1 MQDLKVIANHY
12 TKALKNHTK
21 GDLALLEEI
30 VVGLKNATEA
40 IKLHK
45 LNQVL
50 AHVSLKVKKEIMFE
64 ILEKIASVKA
74 CSVLKPVMEVVLKN
88 NRLDVLELI
97 TEELSFDSNSK
108 KTLEATLLVP
118 EKLENNEL
126 ESVQQKLQ
134 ARFNAPVE
142 IAQDTWSKKGVSLSV
157 SSLDLEIGFSKE
169 DILKKIEKQVIQ
181 SI

>member
-1 MQDLKVIANHY
+1 MQDLKVIAKHY

-30 VVGLKNATEA
+30 VVGLKNVAEA

-45 LNQVL
+45 LNRVL
-50 AHVSLKVKKEIMFE
+50 AHVSLKVKKEVVFE
-64 ILEKIASVKA
+64 ILEKITSTKA

-88 NRLDVLELI
+88 NRLEMLELI
-97 TEELSFDSNSK
+97 IQELSFDSK

-118 EKLENNEL
+118 QKLENNEL
-126 ESVQQKLQ
+126 EAVQQKLQ

-142 IAQDTWSKKGVSLSV
+142 IAQDTWSKKGVSLSI

>member
-1 MQDLKVIANHY
+1 MQDLKVIAKHY
-12 TKALKNHTK
+12 AKALKNHTK

-30 VVGLKNATEA
+30 VVGLKNAAEA

-45 LNQVL
+45 LNWVL
-50 AHVSLKVKKEIMFE
+50 AHVSLKVKKEVVFE
-64 ILEKIASVKA
+64 ILEKITSTKA
-74 CSVLKPVMEVVLKN
+74 CSVLKPVMEVALKN
-88 NRLDVLELI
+88 NRLEMLELI
-97 TEELSFDSNSK
+97 IQELSFDSK

-118 EKLENNEL
+118 QKLENNEL
-126 ESVQQKLQ
+126 EAVQQKLQ

>member
-1 MQDLKVIANHY
+1 MQDLKVISKHY
-12 TKALKNHTK
+12 AKALKNHTK

-30 VVGLKNATEA
+30 VVGLKNAAEA

-45 LNQVL
+45 LNRVL
-50 AHVSLKVKKEIMFE
+50 AHVSLKVKKEVVFE
-64 ILEKIASVKA
+64 ILEKITSTKA

-88 NRLDVLELI
+88 NRLEMLELI
-97 TEELSFDSNSK
+97 IQELSFDSK
-108 KTLEATLLVP
+108 KTLEATLLIP
-118 EKLENNEL
+118 QKLENNEL
-126 ESVQQKLQ
+126 EAVQQKLQ

>member
-1 MQDLKVIANHY
+1 MQDLKVISKHY
-12 TKALKNHTK
+12 AKALKNHTK

-30 VVGLKNATEA
+30 VVGLKNLAEA
-40 IKLHK
+40 IKLHR

-50 AHVSLKVKKEIMFE
+50 AHVSLKVKKEVVLE
-64 ILEKIASVKA
+64 ILEKITPAKA
-74 CSVLKPVMEVVLKN
+74 CSILKPVMEVALKN
-88 NRLDVLELI
+88 NRLDMLELVA
-97 TEELSFDSNSK
+97 EELSFDSK
-108 KTLEATLLVP
+108 RTLEATLLVP

-126 ESVQQKLQ
+126 EEVRQKLQ

>member
-1 MQDLKVIANHY
+1 MQDLKVIAKHY

-30 VVGLKNATEA
+30 IVGLKNVAEA

-45 LNQVL
+45 LNRVL
-50 AHVSLKVKKEIMFE
+50 AHVSLKVKKEVVFE
-64 ILEKIASVKA
+64 ILEKITSTKA

-88 NRLDVLELI
+88 NRLDMLELI
-97 TEELSFDSNSK
+97 IQELSFDSK

-118 EKLENNEL
+118 QKLENNEL
-126 ESVQQKLQ
+126 EAVQQKLQ

>member
-1 MQDLKVIANHY
+1 MQDLKVIAKHY

-30 VVGLKNATEA
+30 IMGLKNVAEA

-45 LNQVL
+45 LNRVL
-50 AHVSLKVKKEIMFE
+50 AHVSLKVKKEVVFE
-64 ILEKIASVKA
+64 ILEKITPTKA
-74 CSVLKPVMEVVLKN
+74 CSVLKPVMEVALKN
-88 NRLDVLELI
+88 NRLEMLELI
-97 TEELSFDSNSK
+97 TQELSFDSK

-118 EKLENNEL
+118 QKLENNEL
-126 ESVQQKLQ
+126 EAVQQKLQ

>member
-1 MQDLKVIANHY
+1 MQDLKVIAKHY
-12 TKALKNHTK
+12 AKALKNHTK

-30 VVGLKNATEA
+30 IMGLKNVAEA

-45 LNQVL
+45 LNRVL
-50 AHVSLKVKKEIMFE
+50 AHVSLKVKKEVVFE
-64 ILEKIASVKA
+64 ILEKITPTKA
-74 CSVLKPVMEVVLKN
+74 CSVLKPVMEVALKN
-88 NRLDVLELI
+88 NRLEMLELI
-97 TEELSFDSNSK
+97 TQELSFDSK

-118 EKLENNEL
+118 QKFESNEL
-126 ESVQQKLQ
+126 EAVQQKLQ

-169 DILKKIEKQVIQ
+169 DTLKKIEKQVIQ

>member
-1 MQDLKVIANHY
+1 MQDLKVISKHY
-12 TKALKNHTK
+12 AKALKNHTK

-30 VVGLKNATEA
+30 VVGLKNVAEA

-50 AHVSLKVKKEIMFE
+50 VHVSLKVKKEVVFE
-64 ILEKIASVKA
+64 ILEKITSTKA

-97 TEELSFDSNSK
+97 TEGLSFDSK

-118 EKLENNEL
+118 EKLENDEL
-126 ESVQQKLQ
+126 EAVQQKLQ

-142 IAQDTWSKKGVSLSV
+142 ITQDTWSKKGVSLSV

>member
-1 MQDLKVIANHY
+1 MQDLKVISKHY
-12 TKALKNHTK
+12 AKALKNHTK

-30 VVGLKNATEA
+30 IVGLKNAAEA

-45 LNQVL
+45 LNRVL
-50 AHVSLKVKKEIMFE
+50 AHVSLKVKKEVVFE
-64 ILEKIASVKA
+64 ILEKITSTKA

-88 NRLDVLELI
+88 NRLEMLELI
-97 TEELSFDSNSK
+97 IQELSFDFK

-118 EKLENNEL
+118 QKLENNEL
-126 ESVQQKLQ
+126 EAVQQKLQ

>member
-1 MQDLKVIANHY
+1 MQDLKVISKHY
-12 TKALKNHTK
+12 AKALKNHTK

-30 VVGLKNATEA
+30 VVGLKNVAEA

-50 AHVSLKVKKEIMFE
+50 AHVFLKVKKEVVLE
-64 ILEKIASVKA
+64 ILEKITPTKA
-74 CSVLKPVMEVVLKN
+74 CSILKPVMEVALKN
-88 NRLDVLELI
+88 NRLDMLELVA
-97 TEELSFDSNSK
+97 EELSFDSK
-108 KTLEATLLVP
+108 RTLEATLLVP
-118 EKLENNEL
+118 QKLENKEL
-126 ESVQQKLQ
+126 EAVQQKLQ

>member
-1 MQDLKVIANHY
+1 MQDLKVISKHY
-12 TKALKNHTK
+12 AKALKNHTK

-30 VVGLKNATEA
+30 VVGLKNVAEA

-50 AHVSLKVKKEIMFE
+50 AHVSLKVKKEVVLE
-64 ILEKIASVKA
+64 ILEKITPTKA
-74 CSVLKPVMEVVLKN
+74 CSILKPVMEVALKN
-88 NRLDVLELI
+88 NRLDMLELVA
-97 TEELSFDSNSK
+97 EELSFDSK
-108 KTLEATLLVP
+108 RTLEATLLVP
-118 EKLENNEL
+118 QKLENNEL
-126 ESVQQKLQ
+126 EAVQQKLQ
-134 ARFNAPVE
+134 VRFNAPVE

>member
-1 MQDLKVIANHY
+1 MQDLKVIAKHY

-30 VVGLKNATEA
+30 VVGLKNVAEA

-45 LNQVL
+45 LNRVL
-50 AHVSLKVKKEIMFE
+50 AHVSLKVKKEVVFE
-64 ILEKIASVKA
+64 ILEKITSTKA

-88 NRLDVLELI
+88 NRLEMLELI
-97 TEELSFDSNSK
+97 IQELSFDSK

-118 EKLENNEL
+118 QKLENNEL
-126 ESVQQKLQ
+126 EAVQQKLQ

-142 IAQDTWSKKGVSLSV
+142 IAQDTWSKKGISLSV

>member
-1 MQDLKVIANHY
+1 MQDLKVISKHY
-12 TKALKNHTK
+12 AKALKNHTK
-21 GDLALLEEI
+21 SDLALLEEI
-30 VVGLKNATEA
+30 VVGLKDLAEA
-40 IKLHK
+40 IKLYK

-50 AHVSLKVKKEIMFE
+50 AHVSLKVKKEVVFE
-64 ILEKIASVKA
+64 ILEKITPTKA
-74 CSVLKPVMEVVLKN
+74 CSVLKPVMEIVLKN
-88 NRLDVLELI
+88 NRLDTLELVA
-97 TEELSFDSNSK
+97 EELSFDSK
-108 KTLEATLLVP
+108 RTLEATLLVP
-118 EKLENNEL
+118 QKLENKEL
-126 ESVQQKLQ
+126 EAVQQKLQ

>member
-1 MQDLKVIANHY
+1 MQDLKVIAKHY
-12 TKALKNHTK
+12 AKALKNHTK

-30 VVGLKNATEA
+30 IMGLKNVAEA

-45 LNQVL
+45 LNRVL
-50 AHVSLKVKKEIMFE
+50 AHVSLKVKKEVVFE
-64 ILEKIASVKA
+64 ILEKITSTKA

-97 TEELSFDSNSK
+97 TEELSFDSK

-126 ESVQQKLQ
+126 EVVQQKLQ
-134 ARFNAPVE
+134 VRFNAPVE

>member
-1 MQDLKVIANHY
+1 MQDLKVISKHY
-12 TKALKNHTK
+12 AKALKNYTK

-30 VVGLKNATEA
+30 VVGLKNAAEA

-50 AHVSLKVKKEIMFE
+50 AHVSLKVKKEVVLE
-64 ILEKIASVKA
+64 VLEKITSTKA
-74 CSVLKPVMEVVLKN
+74 CSVLKPVMEIVLKN
-88 NRLDVLELI
+88 NRLDMLELVA
-97 TEELSFDSNSK
+97 EELSFDSK

-118 EKLENNEL
+118 QKFENKEL
-126 ESVQQKLQ
+126 EAVQQKLQ

-142 IAQDTWSKKGVSLSV
+142 IAQDTWSKKGISLSV

-169 DILKKIEKQVIQ
+169 EILKKIEKQVIQ

>member
-1 MQDLKVIANHY
+1 MQDLKVISKHY
-12 TKALKNHTK
+12 AKALKNHTK

-30 VVGLKNATEA
+30 VVGLKNLAEA

-50 AHVSLKVKKEIMFE
+50 AHISLKVKKEVVLE
-64 ILEKIASVKA
+64 ILEKITPTKA
-74 CSVLKPVMEVVLKN
+74 CSILKPVMEVVLKN
-88 NRLDVLELI
+88 NRLDMLELVA
-97 TEELSFDSNSK
+97 EELSFDSK
-108 KTLEATLLVP
+108 RTLEATLLVP
-118 EKLENNEL
+118 EKLENSEL
-126 ESVQQKLQ
+126 EAVQQKLQ

>member
-1 MQDLKVIANHY
+1 MQDLKVIAKHY
-12 TKALKNHTK
+12 AKALKNHTK

-30 VVGLKNATEA
+30 VVGLKNAAEA

-45 LNQVL
+45 LNRVL
-50 AHVSLKVKKEIMFE
+50 AHVSLKVKKEVVFE
-64 ILEKIASVKA
+64 ILEKITSTKA

-88 NRLDVLELI
+88 NRLEMLELI
-97 TEELSFDSNSK
+97 IQELSFDSK

-126 ESVQQKLQ
+126 EAVQQKLQ
-134 ARFNAPVE
+134 AHFNAPVE

>member
-1 MQDLKVIANHY
+1 MQDLKVISKHY
-12 TKALKNHTK
+12 AKALKNHTK
-21 GDLALLEEI
+21 DNLALLEEI
-30 VVGLKNATEA
+30 VVGLKNLAEA

-45 LNQVL
+45 LHQVL
-50 AHVSLKVKKEIMFE
+50 AHVSLKVKKEVVLE
-64 ILEKIASVKA
+64 VLEKITPTKA
-74 CSVLKPVMEVVLKN
+74 CSILKPVMEVVLKN
-88 NRLDVLELI
+88 NRLDMLELVA
-97 TEELSFDSNSK
+97 EELSFDSK
-108 KTLEATLLVP
+108 RTLEATLLVP
-118 EKLENNEL
+118 EKLENSEL
-126 ESVQQKLQ
+126 EAVQQKLQ

>member
-1 MQDLKVIANHY
+1 MQDLKVIAKHY
-12 TKALKNHTK
+12 AKALKNHTK

-30 VVGLKNATEA
+30 IMGLKNVAEA

-45 LNQVL
+45 LNRVL
-50 AHVSLKVKKEIMFE
+50 AHVSLKVKKEVVFE
-64 ILEKIASVKA
+64 ILEKITSTKA

-88 NRLDVLELI
+88 NRLEMLELI
-97 TEELSFDSNSK
+97 IQELSFDSK
-108 KTLEATLLVP
+108 KALEATLLVP
-118 EKLENNEL
+118 QKLENNEL
-126 ESVQQKLQ
+126 EAVQQKLQ

>member
-1 MQDLKVIANHY
+1 MQDLKVIAKHY
-12 TKALKNHTK
+12 AKALKNHTK

-30 VVGLKNATEA
+30 IMGLKNVAEA

-45 LNQVL
+45 LNRVL
-50 AHVSLKVKKEIMFE
+50 AHVSLKVKKEVVFE
-64 ILEKIASVKA
+64 ILEKITSTKA

-88 NRLDVLELI
+88 NRLEMLELI
-97 TEELSFDSNSK
+97 TQDLSFDSK

-118 EKLENNEL
+118 QKLENNEL
-126 ESVQQKLQ
+126 EAVQQKLQ

>member
-1 MQDLKVIANHY
+1 MQDLKVISKHY
-12 TKALKNHTK
+12 AKALKNHTK
-21 GDLALLEEI
+21 DDLALLEEI
-30 VVGLKNATEA
+30 VVGLKNLAEA

-45 LNQVL
+45 LHQVL
-50 AHVSLKVKKEIMFE
+50 AHVSLKVKKEVVLE
-64 ILEKIASVKA
+64 ILEKITPTKA
-74 CSVLKPVMEVVLKN
+74 CSILKPVIEVALKN
-88 NRLDVLELI
+88 NRLDMLELVA
-97 TEELSFDSNSK
+97 EELSFDSK

-118 EKLENNEL
+118 QKLENKEL
-126 ESVQQKLQ
+126 EEVQQKLQ
-134 ARFNAPVE
+134 VRFNAPVE

>member
-1 MQDLKVIANHY
+1 MQDLKVISKHY
-12 TKALKNHTK
+12 AKALKNHTK

-30 VVGLKNATEA
+30 VVGLKNLAEA

-50 AHVSLKVKKEIMFE
+50 AHVSLKVKKEVVLE
-64 ILEKIASVKA
+64 ILEKITPTKA
-74 CSVLKPVMEVVLKN
+74 CSVLKPVMEIVLKN
-88 NRLDVLELI
+88 NRLDMLELVA
-97 TEELSFDSNSK
+97 EELSFDSK
-108 KTLEATLLVP
+108 RTLEATLLVP
-118 EKLENNEL
+118 QKLENNEL
-126 ESVQQKLQ
+126 EEVRQKLQ

>member
-1 MQDLKVIANHY
+1 MQDLKVISKHY
-12 TKALKNHTK
+12 AKALKNHTK

-30 VVGLKNATEA
+30 VVGLKNLAEA

-50 AHVSLKVKKEIMFE
+50 AHVSLKVKKEIVLE
-64 ILEKIASVKA
+64 VLEKITSTKA
-74 CSVLKPVMEVVLKN
+74 CSVLKPVMEIVLKN
-88 NRLDVLELI
+88 NRLDMLELVA
-97 TEELSFDSNSK
+97 EELSFDSK

-118 EKLENNEL
+118 QKLENKEL
-126 ESVQQKLQ
+126 EEVQQKLQ

-142 IAQDTWSKKGVSLSV
+142 ITQDTWSKKGVSLSV

>member
-1 MQDLKVIANHY
+1 MQDLKVISKHY

-30 VVGLKNATEA
+30 VVGLKNVAEA

-45 LNQVL
+45 LNRVL
-50 AHVSLKVKKEIMFE
+50 AHVSLKVKKEVVFE
-64 ILEKIASVKA
+64 ILEKITSTKA

-88 NRLDVLELI
+88 NRLEMLELI
-97 TEELSFDSNSK
+97 IQELSFDSK

-126 ESVQQKLQ
+126 EVVQQKLQ
-134 ARFNAPVE
+134 VRFNAPVE

>member
-1 MQDLKVIANHY
+1 MQDLKVISKHY
-12 TKALKNHTK
+12 AKALKNHAK

-30 VVGLKNATEA
+30 VVGLKNVAEA

-50 AHVSLKVKKEIMFE
+50 AHVSLKIKKEVVLE
-64 ILEKIASVKA
+64 ILEKITPTKA
-74 CSVLKPVMEVVLKN
+74 CSILKPVMEVVLKN
-88 NRLDVLELI
+88 NRLDMLELVA
-97 TEELSFDSNSK
+97 EELSFDSK
-108 KTLEATLLVP
+108 RTLEATLLVP
-118 EKLENNEL
+118 QKLENKEL
-126 ESVQQKLQ
+126 EEVRQKLQ

>member
-1 MQDLKVIANHY
+1 MQDLKVISKHY

-30 VVGLKNATEA
+30 IMGLKNAAEA

-45 LNQVL
+45 LNWVL
-50 AHVSLKVKKEIMFE
+50 AHVSLKVKKEVVFE
-64 ILEKIASVKA
+64 ILEKIASAKA

-88 NRLDVLELI
+88 NRLEMLELI
-97 TEELSFDSNSK
+97 TEELSFDSK

-118 EKLENNEL
+118 QKLENNEL
-126 ESVQQKLQ
+126 EAVQQKLQ

-157 SSLDLEIGFSKE
+157 SSLDLEMGFSKE

>member
-1 MQDLKVIANHY
+1 MQDLKVISKHY

-30 VVGLKNATEA
+30 IMGLKNVAEA

-45 LNQVL
+45 LNRVL
-50 AHVSLKVKKEIMFE
+50 AHVSLKVKKEVVFE
-64 ILEKIASVKA
+64 ILEKITSTKA

-88 NRLDVLELI
+88 NRLEMLELI
-97 TEELSFDSNSK
+97 IQELSFDSK

-118 EKLENNEL
+118 QKLENNEL
-126 ESVQQKLQ
+126 EAVQQKLQ

>member
-1 MQDLKVIANHY
+1 MQDLKVISKHY
-12 TKALKNHTK
+12 AKALKNHTK

-30 VVGLKNATEA
+30 VVGLKNVAEA

-50 AHVSLKVKKEIMFE
+50 THVSLKVKKEVVFE
-64 ILEKIASVKA
+64 IVEKITSTKA
-74 CSVLKPVMEVVLKN
+74 CSVLKPVMEIVLKN
-88 NRLDVLELI
+88 NRLDMLELVA
-97 TEELSFDSNSK
+97 EELSFDSK
-108 KTLEATLLVP
+108 RTLEATLLVP

-126 ESVQQKLQ
+126 EAVQQKLQ

>member
-1 MQDLKVIANHY
+1 MQDLKVISKHY
-12 TKALKNHTK
+12 AKALKNHTK

-30 VVGLKNATEA
+30 VVGLKNAAEA

-45 LNQVL
+45 LNRVL
-50 AHVSLKVKKEIMFE
+50 AHVSLKVKKEVVFE
-64 ILEKIASVKA
+64 ILEKITSTKA

-88 NRLDVLELI
+88 NRLDMLELI
-97 TEELSFDSNSK
+97 IQELSFDSK

-118 EKLENNEL
+118 QKLENNEL
-126 ESVQQKLQ
+126 EAVQQKLQ

>member
-1 MQDLKVIANHY
+1 MQDLKVIAKHY

-30 VVGLKNATEA
+30 VVGLKNVIEA

-45 LNQVL
+45 LNRVL
-50 AHVSLKVKKEIMFE
+50 AHVSLKVKKEIVFE
-64 ILEKIASVKA
+64 VLEKITSTKA

-88 NRLDVLELI
+88 NRLEMLELVI
-97 TEELSFDSNSK
+97 QELSFDSK

-118 EKLENNEL
+118 QKLENNEL
-126 ESVQQKLQ
+126 EAVQQKLQ

>member
-12 TKALKNHTK
+12 TKALKNHIK

-30 VVGLKNATEA
+30 IMGLKNVAEA

-45 LNQVL
+45 LNRVL
-50 AHVSLKVKKEIMFE
+50 AHVSLKVKKEVVFE
-64 ILEKIASVKA
+64 ILEKITSTKA

-88 NRLDVLELI
+88 NRLEMLELI
-97 TEELSFDSNSK
+97 IQELSFDSK

-118 EKLENNEL
+118 QKLENNEL
-126 ESVQQKLQ
+126 EAVQQKLQ
-134 ARFNAPVE
+134 VRFNAPVE

>member
-1 MQDLKVIANHY
+1 MQDLKVISKHY
-12 TKALKNHTK
+12 AKALKNHTK

-30 VVGLKNATEA
+30 VVGLKNVAEA

-50 AHVSLKVKKEIMFE
+50 AHVSLKVKKEVVLE
-64 ILEKIASVKA
+64 ILEKITPTKA
-74 CSVLKPVMEVVLKN
+74 CSILKPVMEVVLKN
-88 NRLDVLELI
+88 NRLDMLELVA
-97 TEELSFDSNSK
+97 EELSFDSK
-108 KTLEATLLVP
+108 RTLEATLLVP
-118 EKLENNEL
+118 QKLENNEL
-126 ESVQQKLQ
+126 EAVQQKLQ

>member
-1 MQDLKVIANHY
+1 MQDLKVISKHY
-12 TKALKNHTK
+12 AKALKNHTK

-30 VVGLKNATEA
+30 VVGLKNLAEA

-50 AHVSLKVKKEIMFE
+50 AHVSLKVKKEIVLE
-64 ILEKIASVKA
+64 ILEKITPTKA
-74 CSVLKPVMEVVLKN
+74 CSILKPVMEVVLKN
-88 NRLDVLELI
+88 NRLDMLELVA
-97 TEELSFDSNSK
+97 EELSFDSK
-108 KTLEATLLVP
+108 RTLEATLLVP
-118 EKLENNEL
+118 QKLENNEL
-126 ESVQQKLQ
+126 EAVQQKLQ

-169 DILKKIEKQVIQ
+169 DILKKIEKQVTQ

>member
-1 MQDLKVIANHY
+1 MQDLKVISKHY

-30 VVGLKNATEA
+30 VVGLKNVAEA

-45 LNQVL
+45 LNQAL
-50 AHVSLKVKKEIMFE
+50 AHVSLKVKKEVVFE
-64 ILEKIASVKA
+64 ILEKITSTKA

-88 NRLDVLELI
+88 NRLDMLELI
-97 TEELSFDSNSK
+97 TEELSFDSK

-126 ESVQQKLQ
+126 EAVQQKLQ

-142 IAQDTWSKKGVSLSV
+142 ITQDTWSKKGVSLSV

>member
-1 MQDLKVIANHY
+1 MQDLKVISKHY
-12 TKALKNHTK
+12 AKALKNHTK

-30 VVGLKNATEA
+30 IVGLKNAAEA

-45 LNQVL
+45 LNRVL
-50 AHVSLKVKKEIMFE
+50 AHVSLKVKKEIVFE
-64 ILEKIASVKA
+64 ILEKITSTKA

-88 NRLDVLELI
+88 NRLEMLELI
-97 TEELSFDSNSK
+97 IQELSFDSK

-118 EKLENNEL
+118 QKLENNEL
-126 ESVQQKLQ
+126 EAVQQKLQ

>member
-1 MQDLKVIANHY
+1 MQDLKVIAKHY
-12 TKALKNHTK
+12 AKALKNHTK

-30 VVGLKNATEA
+30 IMGLKNAAEA

-45 LNQVL
+45 LNWVL
-50 AHVSLKVKKEIMFE
+50 AYVSLKVKKEVVFE
-64 ILEKIASVKA
+64 ILEKITSTKV

-88 NRLDVLELI
+88 NRLEMLELI
-97 TEELSFDSNSK
+97 IQELSFDSK

-118 EKLENNEL
+118 QKLESNEL
-126 ESVQQKLQ
+126 EAVQQKLQ

>member
-1 MQDLKVIANHY
+1 MQDLKVISKHY

-30 VVGLKNATEA
+30 IMGLKNVAEA

-45 LNQVL
+45 LNRVL
-50 AHVSLKVKKEIMFE
+50 AHVSLKVKKEVVFE
-64 ILEKIASVKA
+64 ILEKITSTKA

-88 NRLDVLELI
+88 NRLDMLELI
-97 TEELSFDSNSK
+97 IQELSFDSK

-118 EKLENNEL
+118 QKLENNEL
-126 ESVQQKLQ
+126 EAVQQKLQ

>member
-1 MQDLKVIANHY
+1 MQDLKVISKHY
-12 TKALKNHTK
+12 AKALKNHTK

-30 VVGLKNATEA
+30 VVGLKNLAEA

-50 AHVSLKVKKEIMFE
+50 AHVSLKVKKEVVLE
-64 ILEKIASVKA
+64 ILEKITPTKA
-74 CSVLKPVMEVVLKN
+74 CSILKPVMEIVLKN
-88 NRLDVLELI
+88 NRLDMLELVA
-97 TEELSFDSNSK
+97 EELSFDSK
-108 KTLEATLLVP
+108 RTLEATLLVP
-118 EKLENNEL
+118 QKLENNEL
-126 ESVQQKLQ
+126 EEVRQKLQ

>member
-1 MQDLKVIANHY
+1 MQDLKVISKHY
-12 TKALKNHTK
+12 AKALKNHTK
-21 GDLALLEEI
+21 SDLALLGEI
-30 VVGLKNATEA
+30 VVGLKNAVEA

-50 AHVSLKVKKEIMFE
+50 AHVSLKVKKEIVLE
-64 ILEKIASVKA
+64 VLEKITSAKA

-88 NRLDVLELI
+88 NRLDMLGLVA
-97 TEELSFDSNSK
+97 EELSFDSK

-118 EKLENNEL
+118 QKLENKEL
-126 ESVQQKLQ
+126 EAVQQKLQ
-134 ARFNAPVE
+134 AHFNAPVE
-142 IAQDTWSKKGVSLSV
+142 IAQDTWSKKGISLSV

>member
-1 MQDLKVIANHY
+1 MQDLKVISKHY
-12 TKALKNHTK
+12 AKALKNHTK

-30 VVGLKNATEA
+30 VVGLKNAAEA

-45 LNQVL
+45 LNRVL
-50 AHVSLKVKKEIMFE
+50 VHVSLKVKKEVVFE
-64 ILEKIASVKA
+64 ILEKITSTKA

-88 NRLDVLELI
+88 NRLDMLELI
-97 TEELSFDSNSK
+97 IQELSFDSK

-118 EKLENNEL
+118 QKLENNEL
-126 ESVQQKLQ
+126 EAVQQKLQ
-134 ARFNAPVE
+134 VRFNAPVE

-169 DILKKIEKQVIQ
+169 DILKKIEKQIIQ